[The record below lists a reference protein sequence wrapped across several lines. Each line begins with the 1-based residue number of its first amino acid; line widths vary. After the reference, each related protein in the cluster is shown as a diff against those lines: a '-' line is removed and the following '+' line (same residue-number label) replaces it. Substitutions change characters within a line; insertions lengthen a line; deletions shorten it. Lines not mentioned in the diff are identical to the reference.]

1 MVGVPQVPPA
11 APVFFELPASP
22 VIQLA
27 LIAPQRFGI
36 HAAERAH
43 PTIAGE
49 YLLAQKTGVGAQPPF
64 PHARIAAKRESTLGD
79 WNAAPAAEAF
89 LAPRNPSTGLGAASA
104 HTRSSYP
111 SPRIPAIIP
120 ARIAPTSSDDN
131 VRSGDP
137 TVTRNDTLFEPA
149 GIGGSANS
157 RTY

>member
-1 MVGVPQVPPA
+1 MVGVPQVAPA

-27 LIAPQRFGI
+27 LISPQRFGI
-36 HAAERAH
+36 HAAQRAH

-49 YLLAQKTGVGAQPPF
+49 DLFAQKTGIGAQPPF
-64 PHARIAAKRESTLGD
+64 LHAGIAAKRESPFGD
-79 WNAAPAAEAF
+79 CNAAPAAEAL

-111 SPRIPAIIP
+111 SPRIPSIMA
-120 ARIAPTSSDDN
+120 ARIWPTSSDDN

-137 TVTRNDTLFEPA
+137 TVTRKDTLFEPG
-149 GIGGSANS
+149 GIGGSAYS
-157 RTY
+157 RT